1 MQLKSNRDSRGARK
15 RKESRIAGPQECP
28 LCKRQVDFCWSCP
41 CGLRMCQTCMD
52 ENAWGLTC
60 NGVTWTCPD
69 CGRQRSY

>member
-1 MQLKSNRDSRGARK
+1 MSERGKIDRKIRRAR
-15 RKESRIAGPQECP
+15 RGQTITCPCCGQEV
-28 LCKRQVDFCWSCP
+28 KFCWSCP
-41 CGLRMCQTCMD
+41 CGFHVCQSCMD